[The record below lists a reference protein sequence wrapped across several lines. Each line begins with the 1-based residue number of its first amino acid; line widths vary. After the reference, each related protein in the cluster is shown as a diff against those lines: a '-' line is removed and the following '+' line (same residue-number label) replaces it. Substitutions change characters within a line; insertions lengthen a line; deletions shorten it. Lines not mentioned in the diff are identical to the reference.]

1 MLLANRPDYHVS
13 PFQSI
18 FSTENH
24 MLGFPERLRLD
35 KVDPV
40 FCFVASALPR
50 IKLEY
55 HAVDLIR
62 AVESSSTDCGHSR
75 RLPEFLVS

>member
-1 MLLANRPDYHVS
+1 
-13 PFQSI
+13 
-18 FSTENH
+18 
-24 MLGFPERLRLD
+24 MLGFPERLRLE

-40 FCFVASALPR
+40 FCFVAFALPR

-62 AVESSSTDCGHSR
+62 AAESSSTDCGHSR